1 MPLVCDVIQLIIY
14 RVRHIEFIRMFI
26 IIIMMFNI
34 FVVITNDYILYVICN
49 KTFKIKVAVNIMTL
63 YDFSTVRWLQFGY
76 V

>member
-49 KTFKIKVAVNIMTL
+49 KTFKIKVAVNKMTL

>member
-34 FVVITNDYILYVICN
+34 FVVITNDYILYVIRLS
-49 KTFKIKVAVNIMTL
+49 K
-63 YDFSTVRWLQFGY
+63 
-76 V
+76 

>member
-49 KTFKIKVAVNIMTL
+49 KTFKIKVAVNKMTL
-63 YDFSTVRWLQFGY
+63 YEFSTVRWLQFGY